1 MALFFRKNIF
11 SFLFCFIFIN
21 FLISCEKNKD
31 NIKRLVEKNNS
42 FLNFNDINDIPD
54 VSKTNINLKEKEP
67 FFGMDNIYEKN
78 EMNDNSI
85 NFMIPIFIGFILI
98 SIISIILLIIDL
110 KEDKKMSRKCNLTIN
125 LKAYEEYKQIKNSY
139 IARTKFFFFLF
150 LIKNMYS
157 PWSIIYIY
165 NYDYPRYIRFIV
177 SIIKYLINAFF
188 STFIYYMLFFYLKS
202 DEEGPNPVAISISI
216 LFSFSF
222 ILISDLII
230 RYLLNY
236 DEIKRNIFKPKL
248 ESLRKYVY
256 YGIKKDILFNSKW
269 HVIRNRILSYY
280 RICGPSLLINK
291 KLDKYGKYVNNKIK
305 NNNGKNNSFFSLN
318 NIIINDDKDFD
329 VKNRLSERLLP
340 SLTNYNLK
348 MKETI
353 TNNFNNRLSFRENAN
368 NPNNLYIV
376 KGVESFSFSKFGINN
391 MKLKTLKKIEDIRNR
406 YIINKNEITYD
417 ETLDVNSFVKT
428 YDNLEIEAL
437 ENYTYISTD
446 KMINKLNKI
455 NASSNKLIINI
466 FINFILLLFLML
478 TTQGLLHIF
487 FQIEGNSKNMLLAFD
502 LPMGSLLVLYLF
514 YYLSVCIIITVRF
527 PKHYGKKKKNCWN
540 KLLFKLCFEKHI
552 IYLYKMRLL
561 LTKYHKEFEFIDK

>member
-1 MALFFRKNIF
+1 
-11 SFLFCFIFIN
+11 
-21 FLISCEKNKD
+21 
-31 NIKRLVEKNNS
+31 
-42 FLNFNDINDIPD
+42 
-54 VSKTNINLKEKEP
+54 
-67 FFGMDNIYEKN
+67 
-78 EMNDNSI
+78 
-85 NFMIPIFIGFILI
+85 
-98 SIISIILLIIDL
+98 
-110 KEDKKMSRKCNLTIN
+110 MS
-125 LKAYEEYKQIKNSY
+125 
-139 IARTKFFFFLF
+139 
-150 LIKNMYS
+150 
-157 PWSIIYIY
+157 
-165 NYDYPRYIRFIV
+165 
-177 SIIKYLINAFF
+177 
-188 STFIYYMLFFYLKS
+188 FYLKS
-202 DEEGPNPVAISISI
+202 DDDYKNEKEKGPNPVAISISI

-353 TNNFNNRLSFRENAN
+353 KNNFNNRLSFRENAN

-446 KMINKLNKI
+446 KMIN
-455 NASSNKLIINI
+455 
-466 FINFILLLFLML
+466 F
-478 TTQGLLHIF
+478 
-487 FQIEGNSKNMLLAFD
+487 
-502 LPMGSLLVLYLF
+502 
-514 YYLSVCIIITVRF
+514 
-527 PKHYGKKKKNCWN
+527 
-540 KLLFKLCFEKHI
+540 
-552 IYLYKMRLL
+552 
-561 LTKYHKEFEFIDK
+561 

>member
-67 FFGMDNIYEKN
+67 FFGRDNIYENKKLN
-78 EMNDNSI
+78 NSI
-85 NFMIPIFIGFILI
+85 NYIFIGFILI

-177 SIIKYLINAFF
+177 SIIKYLINSFF

-478 TTQGLLHIF
+478 TTQGLLHIY
-487 FQIEGNSKNMLLAFD
+487 FQIKARSDDMLLAFV